1 MEPIDHPLPQAN
13 HPHFLKLNTVLL
25 IVSSMGW
32 YLSPSSF
39 NLLVDTWPSGTIDA
53 TTSSTLQVHPPL
65 VKQSIS
71 TSIGN

>member
-1 MEPIDHPLPQAN
+1 MEPIDHPLPSS
-13 HPHFLKLNTVLL
+13 HPHSFKLGNVSL

-39 NLLVDTWPSGTIDA
+39 NLLVDTCPSGTIDA
-53 TTSSTLQVHPPL
+53 TSSLALQVHSPL

-71 TSIGN
+71 TSIRN